1 MIFDFIH
8 LKTGIMKRLLYILAV
23 LVLLSGCAVS
33 KDSRTAR
40 LEQKDIEKRAE
51 MAMVKK
57 SVESR
62 QYIVRMDKI
71 FTPGG
76 IWADL
81 VPRHNYII
89 VDGEIASVSLAYL
102 GRSYGG
108 RPISGIN
115 FNGHTVYYKLNSVEA
130 KGIYNIETKVQK
142 GNDTFDFYLTISD
155 SGNCS
160 VSVNNSHLQSVSY
173 RGSLVPITRL
183 SKSPVK
189 ENEII
194 Y

>member
-1 MIFDFIH
+1 MIFDFTS
-8 LKTGIMKRLLYILAV
+8 LKSGIMKRLLYFLTG

-33 KDSRTAR
+33 NDARTAR
-40 LEQKDIEKRAE
+40 LEKKDIEKKLE
-51 MAMVKK
+51 MAIVKK

-62 QYIVRMDKI
+62 QYIIRMDKI
-71 FTPGG
+71 FTTGG

-81 VPRHNYII
+81 MPRNNYII
-89 VDGEIASVSLAYL
+89 IDGEIASVSLAYL
-102 GRSYGG
+102 GRSYVS

-115 FNGHTVYYKLNSVEA
+115 FNGHTVYYKLSSVES
-130 KGIYNIETKVQK
+130 KGLYNIETKVQK

-155 SGNCS
+155 SGNCT